1 MVLSSNEDKREEM
14 GIEELTLDGWA
25 YKENP
30 LYQQNKRKKKRKN
43 KEPTRGKTPNQH
55 LYP

>member
-25 YKENP
+25 YK
-30 LYQQNKRKKKRKN
+30 RKSTIPI
-43 KEPTRGKTPNQH
+43 E
-55 LYP
+55 